1 MARQHYWHYQDAYDV
16 DWQREAQKWNYI
28 VGNDSEWYRYAIHNI
43 VDETEPLYHDE
54 EEAWRGLYEHLLSID
69 APLDYLPTYEELSW
83 RKQKN

>member
-1 MARQHYWHYQDAYDV
+1 MARQKFEHFNDIRDV

-54 EEAWRGLYEHLLSID
+54 WEAWNGLYEHLLSVD
-69 APLDYLPTYEELSW
+69 AQIDYLPTYEEL
-83 RKQKN
+83 RKWM